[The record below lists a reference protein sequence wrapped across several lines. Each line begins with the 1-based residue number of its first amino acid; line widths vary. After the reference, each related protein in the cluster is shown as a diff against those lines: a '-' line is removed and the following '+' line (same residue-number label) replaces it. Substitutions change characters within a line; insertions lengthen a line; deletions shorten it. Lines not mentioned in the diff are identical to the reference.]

1 MKTTIGRVFGTA
13 TAAAMLIAAA
23 MIALPHAQSNS
34 PGERFSAVAVD
45 LDQGSQTQLE
55 IVVERWS
62 SEAQRQR
69 LTDVLLKKGPDK
81 LLEALQDAPKVGYIR
96 TTASLAWDLHF
107 ASRVPGED
115 GGERIVL
122 ATDRPMGF
130 RELWDQTRSAEY
142 PFTILE
148 MRVDK
153 SGEGDGTMSLATKVI
168 PDKTNNVVT
177 LENYGTQRIRLQQ
190 VKRQSARSGSR

>member
-1 MKTTIGRVFGTA
+1 MMNRKVERVAGTV
-13 TAAAMLIAAA
+13 AAAAIVIGGALAAT
-23 MIALPHAQSNS
+23 PHAQSNGV
-34 PGERFSAVAVD
+34 GERFTAVAVD
-45 LDQGSQTQLE
+45 LDQGSQTQLQ

-69 LTDVLLKKGPDK
+69 LTDVLLKKGPDQ

-96 TTASLAWDLHF
+96 STTSLAWDLHF
-107 ASRVPGED
+107 ASHVPNEE
-115 GGERIVL
+115 GGERIVI

-130 RELWDQTRSAEY
+130 RELWNQTRSVDY
-142 PFTILE
+142 PFTIVE

-168 PDKTNNVVT
+168 PAKTNNVIT

-190 VKRQSARSGSR
+190 VKRESAN